1 MKAVKKILLIL
12 GSLAGFTALILQ
24 FYNPFQARPWRLERT
39 RENKLA
45 TVRIIN
51 VTRIATGSGVVI
63 SSSGSILTAA
73 HVAQPGEMIFVIFYD
88 SKGEMH
94 LKLAA
99 VGIWDKESQLAV
111 LFTRGELPPPVTFGR
126 SRDVREG
133 DLVYTVG
140 YPGSMKRPMID
151 AAIIAQRHYTPPEPK
166 NYPRNS
172 FLITSHPVFGMSGS
186 PVFNSRGEL
195 IGIFDAMTGEH
206 SMGGP
211 RLWGVVSQSDPL
223 TKILKKWFATSGMP
237 APTARR

>member
-24 FYNPFQARPWRLERT
+24 FYNPFRADTWRLERT

-45 TVRIIN
+45 TVRIVN

-63 SSSGSILTAA
+63 SSSGSVLTAA
-73 HVAQPGEMIFVIFYD
+73 HVALPGETIFVIFYD
-88 SKGEMH
+88 SKGIMH
-94 LKLAA
+94 LKLAT
-99 VGIWDKESQLAV
+99 VGIWDKESQLAI

-140 YPGSMKRPMID
+140 YPGSMKRPMVD
-151 AAIIAQRHYTPPEPK
+151 AGIVAQRHYTPPQPK

-172 FLITSHPVFGMSGS
+172 ILATIHPVFGMSGS
-186 PVFNSRGEL
+186 PIFNSRGEL
-195 IGIFDAMTGEH
+195 IGIFDAMTGEYT
-206 SMGGP
+206 MGGP
-211 RLWGVVSQSDPL
+211 RLWGVVSPTDSL
-223 TKILKKWFATSGMP
+223 TRILKKWFATSGMP
-237 APTARR
+237 TPTARM